1 MIKTLLF
8 SLSLIG
14 LIISNILLIKEC
26 KNKLIP
32 LYTSEKLVSLY
43 TSEKLVSLYTSE
55 KPLPVP
61 LYTSI
66 FDDNIIL
73 FQDSLW
79 LKPIMYDNKIVL
91 YDYSYSRNILTII
104 EKKTTYILNT
114 IFQFSVPSYAKW
126 LNN

>member
-32 LYTSEKLVSLY
+32 LY